1 MCPACVA
8 SVALLVTGIVSTGGV
23 TAAAI
28 KLFATRK
35 PPQEF
40 PTLVIRKF
48 QNDEDFSARI
58 TNHELLGSQGL
69 YLQTQK
75 Q

>member
-28 KLFATRK
+28 KLFRDKKTATRISDARD
-35 PPQEF
+35 PQV
-40 PTLVIRKF
+40 PK
-48 QNDEDFSARI
+48 
-58 TNHELLGSQGL
+58 
-69 YLQTQK
+69 
-75 Q
+75 

>member
-28 KLFATRK
+28 KLFRDKKTAARISDGRD
-35 PPQEF
+35 PQF
-40 PTLVIRKF
+40 GK
-48 QNDEDFSARI
+48 DEDFSVRI
-58 TNHELLGSQGL
+58 TNRELLGSQGL
-69 YLQTQK
+69 YLQIPK
-75 Q
+75 